1 LCVVIISCNGMVV
14 FLVEIH
20 SGRTAVPDNIK
31 LNANKW
37 RNVGSLMFNSM
48 GEIYPVIVRRYEQS
62 ISGCHPSLDLL
73 LGRETG
79 SATTFTSV
87 LECWAY
93 PSHCVSAWYVM
104 SRKGN
109 LCLTHTSSS
118 CRNDSTIEILSI
130 YKDEEAWKRKTILV
144 LLAFP
149 CAFFHPIT

>member
-1 LCVVIISCNGMVV
+1 MVV

-87 LECWAY
+87 LEC
-93 PSHCVSAWYVM
+93 
-104 SRKGN
+104 
-109 LCLTHTSSS
+109 
-118 CRNDSTIEILSI
+118 
-130 YKDEEAWKRKTILV
+130 
-144 LLAFP
+144 
-149 CAFFHPIT
+149 